1 MNVVVVN
8 GKKYTTTGGSI
19 SVIGN
24 KVYCDGELLS
34 DCDEFKEK
42 VINITVNGNVDGYV
56 KTTSGNIKLQG
67 SVGEIETTSGDV
79 DIVGNVGNV
88 KTVSGNVKAKKI
100 LGNVKTVSGDIAK
113 SFL

>member
-8 GKKYTTTGGSI
+8 GKKYATNGGSI

-42 VINITVNGNVDGYV
+42 VINIVVNGNVDGYV

-88 KTVSGNVKAKKI
+88 KTVSGDVKAKKI
-100 LGNVKTVSGDIAK
+100 LGNVKTVSGDISK

>member
-42 VINITVNGNVDGYV
+42 VINIVVNGNVDGYV

-88 KTVSGNVKAKKI
+88 KTVSGDVKAKKI
-100 LGNVKTVSGDIAK
+100 LGNVKTVSGDISK